1 MQRPL
6 FAIIFVFIFTS
17 CDFFSIEKMSM
28 KNSMNS
34 MDTIVDFSTI
44 DLYPVFQKCESL
56 DGEINHESCFGDE
69 LIAQLEE
76 QILIEKVKGP
86 ETFYDTIYIDLLVDK
101 QNKIK
106 VIKINSSTI
115 LKEKI
120 PKLDSVLL
128 ASVDQLPMLSQPAF
142 KRGIPVRSQFKLP
155 VLIRTKN

>member
-6 FAIIFVFIFTS
+6 FAIILIFLFTS
-17 CDFFSIEKMSM
+17 CDFFSIKKMSM
-28 KNSMNS
+28 KNSMS
-34 MDTIVDFSTI
+34 TIDTIVDFSTI
-44 DLYPVFQKCESL
+44 DVYPVFEKCESL
-56 DGEINHESCFGDE
+56 DGEINHENCFGDE
-69 LIAQLEE
+69 LIAQLKK

-86 ETFYDTIYIDLLVDK
+86 ETTYDTIYIDLVVDQ

-106 VIKINSSTI
+106 VTKINSSTI

-128 ASVDQLPMLSQPAF
+128 ASVNQLSLLSQPAF

-155 VLIRTKN
+155 ILIRTKN